1 MAPAPQG
8 REITFETLSSH
19 PFFPVSDFR
28 PSLLP
33 APIHRF
39 WVFSDLQQSDPDNA
53 RYCMTTGVDDFLS
66 LRLPV
71 DAVCY
76 LGDSTEGIVRAHLE
90 EMTEMQI
97 RQLARVDAP
106 IYYAMGNHE
115 FDLFRYSGIP
125 AEKREK
131 VEVIIRDR
139 VLRNSQWH
147 VAASLRDWTFQTDF
161 GDLVLFF
168 FSDHADLAGAW
179 CVTHGYV
186 QDLRPGAP
194 DPYEGDEEI
203 APVRDALA
211 AIDRPFFTFSHY
223 SFSGGNRVA
232 PIQSRLLPLPP
243 NAIAHFYG
251 HSHIGDRYWGK
262 QDVYRQISGID
273 NSDITQFDI
282 ASLENRRGSA
292 VRSAILEW
300 YGGHR
305 YGVFFR
311 NHTAGKWEKAFLCLE
326 PVTRP

>member
-1 MAPAPQG
+1 M
-8 REITFETLSSH
+8 
-19 PFFPVSDFR
+19 SDFR

-33 APIHRF
+33 EPLHRF
-39 WVFSDLQQSDPDNA
+39 WVFSDLQQSDPANA

-76 LGDSTEGIVRAHLE
+76 LGDSTEGIVTAHLE
-90 EMTEMQI
+90 EMTEMQV

-106 IYYAMGNHE
+106 VFYAMGNHE
-115 FDLFRYSGIP
+115 FDLFRYSGVP
-125 AEKREK
+125 AEERKGVRVVIRE
-131 VEVIIRDR
+131 R
-139 VLRNSQWH
+139 VLHEPQWH
-147 VAASLRDWTFQTDF
+147 VAPTIRDWTFQEDF
-161 GDLVLFF
+161 DDLSLLFF
-168 FSDHADLAGAW
+168 TDHADPGGAW
-179 CVTHGYV
+179 CTTHGYT
-186 QDLRPGAP
+186 QDLRPGTP
-194 DPYEGDEEI
+194 DPYAEGDDTEI
-203 APVRDALA
+203 APVRDKLA

-232 PIQSRLLPLPP
+232 PIQSRLLPLPA

-273 NSDITQFDI
+273 NSDVTQFDI

-311 NHTAGKWEKAFLCLE
+311 NHSAGVWEKAFLSLE
-326 PVTRP
+326 PITRP